1 MSVDRRID
9 ELSLELP
16 SPFRATGLFRPLLIT
31 DDQIYV
37 AGHGPLLPNG
47 KMMTG
52 RVGLDVDVETGFQAA
67 RQTGLSILSTL
78 KDGLGSLNRI
88 HRLVKTLVM
97 VNCVP
102 EFKQHPQVADGFSK
116 LFVEILGEDRGVG
129 VRSAVGMS
137 SLPGGIL
144 VEIEALFERG

>member
-1 MSVDRRID
+1 
-9 ELSLELP
+9 
-16 SPFRATGLFRPLLIT
+16 
-31 DDQIYV
+31 
-37 AGHGPLLPNG
+37 
-47 KMMTG
+47 MTG

-137 SLPGGIL
+137 SLPGGIP